1 MSKDKDNTK
10 EIFDSDLNLDTT
22 DKMLKKQFNA
32 SSIIKIDL
40 TDEELFTKEH
50 SDTLVE
56 ALEKNKNKSHLAFR
70 IIFNSSNLNKD
81 KMIEKNKDLRK
92 SSLDKELFIS
102 CVLMLEIKWELK
114 DETDIVFDLF
124 EGILEFLH
132 EMAVYH

>member
-32 SSIIKIDL
+32 YSIIKIDL

-50 SDTLVE
+50 FDTLVE
-56 ALEKNKNKSHLAFR
+56 ALEKNKNISHLAFR

>member
-50 SDTLVE
+50 FDTLVE
-56 ALEKNKNKSHLAFR
+56 ALEKNKNRSHLAFR

>member
-40 TDEELFTKEH
+40 TDEALFTKEH
-50 SDTLVE
+50 FDTLVE
-56 ALEKNKNKSHLAFR
+56 ALEKNKNRSHLAFR

-81 KMIEKNKDLRK
+81 KMIEKIKDLRK
-92 SSLDKELFIS
+92 SSLDKELFIG